1 MKNFANSTQSICKKK
16 MIKRITGI
24 TVTKIINLYCEGI
37 ILHVHKDKT
46 DEMNLQSVARDFC
59 FREYRQNIFGQFK

>member
-1 MKNFANSTQSICKKK
+1 
-16 MIKRITGI
+16 
-24 TVTKIINLYCEGI
+24 VTKIINLYCEGM

-59 FREYRQNIFGQFK
+59 SETRTKFDIYVLFRVLDIALTVVTLEFTGT